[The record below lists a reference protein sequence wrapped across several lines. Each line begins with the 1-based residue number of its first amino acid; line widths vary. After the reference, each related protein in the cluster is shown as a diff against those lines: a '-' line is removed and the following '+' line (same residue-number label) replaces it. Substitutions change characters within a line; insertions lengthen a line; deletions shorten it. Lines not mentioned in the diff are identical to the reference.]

1 MRILQDFSRN
11 SVFSKDTGVGWL
23 ALLQGTPTQES
34 SPGLPQCRQT
44 LYRLSHQGS
53 LTMPVPSLNS
63 TRLQSHFSKLLFWRK
78 LKVIFTLKNW
88 YREILYMFVYP
99 NSSILVP
106 CNNHFI
112 ISFLHTCVWTYI
124 DKINF
129 YKQFPHNTLVCL
141 ICNKYIF
148 YITTIQLL
156 NSGNLA
162 LKHWSIVHTNC
173 IFQLKNWK

>member
-1 MRILQDFSRN
+1 MRILQDFSWN

-23 ALLQGTPTQES
+23 ALLQGIPTQES
-34 SPGLPQCRQT
+34 SRGLPQCRQI

-63 TRLQSHFSKLLFWRK
+63 TQLQSHFSKLLFWRK
-78 LKVIFTLKNW
+78 LKIIFTLKNW
-88 YREILYMFVYP
+88 YREILYMFLYP

-112 ISFLHTCVWTYI
+112 ISLLHTCVWTYI

-129 YKQFPHNTLVCL
+129 YKQFLHNTLVCL

-148 YITTIQLL
+148 LYNHNTVIKFRK
-156 NSGNLA
+156 S
-162 LKHWSIVHTNC
+162 SIETLIYC
-173 IFQLKNWK
+173 PY